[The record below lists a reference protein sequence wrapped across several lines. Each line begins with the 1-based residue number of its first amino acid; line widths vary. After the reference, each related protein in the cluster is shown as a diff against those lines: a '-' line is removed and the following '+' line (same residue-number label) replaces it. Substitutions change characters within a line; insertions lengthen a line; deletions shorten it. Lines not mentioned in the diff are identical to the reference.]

1 MDRDTPITGLKGVG
15 EKTAMSLIQ
24 LYHTIAHLYDHMP
37 DICSAPNVDAKPG
50 LVKKLAEGKDTREFD
65 GRLCVM
71 ELGLRAN
78 VALIRAHK
86 ADTYGNLV
94 YAKTARN
101 FNAVMATAAD
111 YVVAEVD
118 EIVEP
123 GQLDP
128 DLVVTPHLFV
138 DAVIQATKVYTAE
151 GVKDRDER

>member
-1 MDRDTPITGLKGVG
+1 
-15 EKTAMSLIQ
+15 
-24 LYHTIAHLYDHMP
+24 
-37 DICSAPNVDAKPG
+37 
-50 LVKKLAEGKDTREFD
+50 
-65 GRLCVM
+65 
-71 ELGLRAN
+71 
-78 VALIRAHK
+78 
-86 ADTYGNLV
+86 
-94 YAKTARN
+94 
-101 FNAVMATAAD
+101 MATAAD